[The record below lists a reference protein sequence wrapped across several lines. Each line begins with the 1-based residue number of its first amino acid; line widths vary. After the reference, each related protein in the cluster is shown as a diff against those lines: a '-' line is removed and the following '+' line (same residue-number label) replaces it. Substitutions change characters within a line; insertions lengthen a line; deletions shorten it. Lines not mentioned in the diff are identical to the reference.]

1 MASMIIDYD
10 DFYRLRVDIVKTLD
24 VYQLTLERVDM
35 ANADSTSAFI
45 QSTQK
50 YLFTKSQLIQ
60 LIKYIDEATHDYI

>member
-1 MASMIIDYD
+1 MIIDYD